1 MGLGIYGEGEK
12 GSNKFGKERKK
23 KQQKKNKQKRVEKNY
38 IGNVITSWNK
48 VSKIN
53 ANIVKAGFSHIRKYF
68 DCSGD
73 VRSERN

>member
-1 MGLGIYGEGEK
+1 MVKGKKGLISLEK
-12 GSNKFGKERKK
+12 SEKK

>member
-1 MGLGIYGEGEK
+1 MVKGKKGLISLEK
-12 GSNKFGKERKK
+12 SAKK